1 MDHLKPHLA
10 KLGISKLTDIQKECI
25 QLLILSSED
34 LYVVLPTGTGK
45 SILFQLAPFIQD
57 NTGTVSKTTAYVG
70 LGLTGFSKAWSATR
84 MM

>member
-1 MDHLKPHLA
+1 MISVAYCNGSFELNPNLA

-25 QLLILSSED
+25 QLLLLSSED

-57 NTGTVSKTTAYVG
+57 NTGIYADDVLALS
-70 LGLTGFSKAWSATR
+70 LT
-84 MM
+84 